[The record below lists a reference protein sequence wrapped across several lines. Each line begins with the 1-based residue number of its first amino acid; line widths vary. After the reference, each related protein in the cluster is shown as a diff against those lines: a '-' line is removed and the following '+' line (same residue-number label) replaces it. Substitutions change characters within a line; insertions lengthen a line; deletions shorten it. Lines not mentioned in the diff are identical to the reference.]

1 MCYYCETVLHYVAS
15 FMKPLKSLSTYLL
28 PVIAT
33 TAAMLHSPFAAQSSL
48 QLAQS
53 AQGKVEG
60 TIQFPS
66 DYVPAM
72 RVCGQKT
79 SNSYLM
85 SCINT
90 EEAQSTFSID
100 LDPGEY
106 YLFSFMENGFVGG
119 RDAFYFH
126 SIGGFQGGSN
136 APAPVQVTAGQTTG
150 GVVLNNYQTCGEY
163 PQYCVAPPSASS
175 VISESV
181 PSDSEI
187 TQLLITGENWLWG
200 GVESCNNAKIVFDSN
215 GSYAAF
221 QRDSSGWYN
230 AASVYES
237 TFSVKNS
244 ALTLVDGRGEPTYSP
259 ATYDITAA
267 SESRIDMVRPSGE
280 SLTLFNC
287 PS

>member
-1 MCYYCETVLHYVAS
+1 MV
-15 FMKPLKSLSTYLL
+15 

-33 TAAMLHSPFAAQSSL
+33 TATVLHSPFAAQSSL
-48 QLAQS
+48 YLAQN

-79 SNSYLM
+79 SNPYLM
-85 SCINT
+85 SCIST
-90 EEAQSTFSID
+90 EENQSTFSID
-100 LDPGEY
+100 LAPGEY
-106 YLFSFMENGFVGG
+106 YLFSFIDDGFGSG

-126 SIGGFQGGSN
+126 SVGGFQGGSN
-136 APAPVQVTAGQTTG
+136 APAPVQVTAGQTTRG
-150 GVVLNNYQTCGEY
+150 IITNNYQTCGEY

-175 VISESV
+175 VTTDAV

-187 TQLLITGENWLWG
+187 TNLLIRGENWLWG
-200 GVESCNNAKIVFDSN
+200 GVDACANAKIIFDSN
-215 GSYAAF
+215 GSYVAV

-230 AASVYES
+230 AGSASES
-237 TFSVKNS
+237 TFSVKNGS
-244 ALTLVDGRGEPTYSP
+244 LTLIDGRGGPAYAP
-259 ATYDITAA
+259 ATYDIAA
-267 SESRIDMVRPSGE
+267 VSESKIDMIRPSGE